1 MASADVAS
9 AGTSPRR
16 FTVSPF
22 IAGALGG
29 AVGITCTC
37 PLEVVKTRAQSA
49 HADRS
54 MGMWRSFQSI
64 VAREGVTGM
73 WRGLGPNL
81 LGVVPARSIYFGC
94 YTFLKE
100 RLAPVLPG
108 NLPAFAS
115 AAMSGCVVASTT
127 SPIWMIKTRIQLQTG
142 FNRHAV
148 AGAPGV
154 EGYTGYRDAVARI
167 YAEEGLLGFYKGVS
181 ASYWGVS
188 EGAIQFAAYD
198 MLKRQLREAKG
209 QELTKPELFG
219 AAAVA
224 KLFASATTYPL
235 EVVRTRLREQRD
247 PMWSTTAKYR
257 GVLHALRRIGREEGT
272 RGLYG
277 GLVPHLMRVVPNA
290 AIMFLVVESLVD
302 DKL

>member
-1 MASADVAS
+1 MAVAGV
-9 AGTSPRR
+9 APPGTQPGR
-16 FTVSPF
+16 TGLSPF
-22 IAGALGG
+22 LAGALGG

-54 MGMWRSFQSI
+54 VSTWRRFRAI
-64 VAREGVTGM
+64 VAEEGVTGL

-94 YTFLKE
+94 YTFFKE
-100 RLAPVLPG
+100 HLAPVLPG
-108 NLPAFAS
+108 NLPAFVS
-115 AAMSGCVVASTT
+115 AATSGCLVATTT

-142 FNRHAV
+142 FSRRAV

-154 EGYTGYRDAVARI
+154 EGYTSYRDAVARI
-167 YAEEGLLGFYKGVS
+167 YAEEGVLGFYKGVS

-198 MLKRQLREAKG
+198 FLKRRMRASKG
-209 QELTKPELFG
+209 EELSKPELFG

-224 KLFASATTYPL
+224 KLFASSTTYPL

-247 PMWSTTAKYR
+247 PVWSTTSRYR
-257 GVLHALRRIGREEGT
+257 SVSHALRRIAREEGT

-277 GLVPHLMRVVPNA
+277 GLLPHLLRVVPNA
-290 AIMFLVVESLVD
+290 AIMFLVVETLVD